1 MGEDIPISQNAY
13 PSQMVPPELHSYLS
27 LGPDGKP
34 LQTSLKPNQ
43 VKPPNEEDW
52 ETRDYVELPHN
63 LKEESTIFDDQENDS
78 VNFISADDN
87 VLMW

>member
-1 MGEDIPISQNAY
+1 MGEDIPIPQNAY
-13 PSQMVPPELHSYLS
+13 PSQMVPPELRSYLS

-78 VNFISADDN
+78 VNFISSDDN
-87 VLMW
+87 ALIW